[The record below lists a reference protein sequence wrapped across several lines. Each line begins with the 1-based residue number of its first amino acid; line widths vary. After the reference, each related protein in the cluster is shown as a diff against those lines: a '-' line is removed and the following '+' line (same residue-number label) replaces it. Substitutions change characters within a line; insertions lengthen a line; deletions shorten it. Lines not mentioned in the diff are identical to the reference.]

1 MRKTSLLG
9 NLAKKAQNNAT
20 RGWKKAIYT
29 AMWGE
34 TPKQKK
40 TKKK

>member
-1 MRKTSLLG
+1 MRKTSFLG
-9 NLAKKAQNNAT
+9 NVAKRAQNNAT
-20 RGWKKAIYT
+20 RGWKKAAYVAI
-29 AMWGE
+29 WGE

>member
-1 MRKTSLLG
+1 MRKTSFLS
-9 NLAKKAQNNAT
+9 NVAKRAQNNAT
-20 RGWKKAIYT
+20 RGWKKAAYV

>member
-9 NLAKKAQNNAT
+9 NIAKRAQNNAT
-20 RGWKKAIYT
+20 RGWKKAAYV

-40 TKKK
+40 TKTK